1 MIYIFGSGGRAKLI
15 REIIQS
21 KFVKS
26 KIIFIDDF
34 NKKFKNSKYLIKFF
48 KPKSDKLFIGI
59 SDPIIQKKY
68 YDFFKKKLKK
78 IDNSPLIDKS
88 VKLKSN
94 VKIDKNVIIL
104 ENTVIG
110 PDVIISKNSFI
121 GSNVL
126 INHDSSIGH
135 FSTIGHG
142 SNIAGNVKIKNFCYV
157 GISNVIKQNITI
169 NNYVTT
175 GSGSNIIKNCREKK
189 IYAGNPAQ
197 KLNKKI

>member
-15 REIIQS
+15 CEIIKS
-21 KFVKS
+21 NFVKS
-26 KIIFIDDF
+26 RVIFIDDF

-48 KPKSDKLFIGI
+48 NPKSDKLFIGI
-59 SDPIIQKKY
+59 SNPIIQKKY

-88 VKLKSN
+88 ARLKSN

-157 GISNVIKQNITI
+157 GISNVVKQNITI
-169 NNYVTT
+169 NNCVTT
-175 GSGSNIIKNCREKK
+175 GSGSNIITNCEEKK